1 MDQSRLS
8 LSHQMMNDKDKL
20 MKATKHL
27 QVRMSQRA
35 ISMSELD
42 MTLTFGEVRGDKIV
56 LNKKRITELL
66 AEFKYINANQMEK
79 LE

>member
-1 MDQSRLS
+1 MMD
-8 LSHQMMNDKDKL
+8 DKDKL

-27 QVRMSQRA
+27 QARMSQRA

-42 MTLTFGEVRGDKIV
+42 MTFTSGEVRGDKIV

-66 AEFKYINANQMEK
+66 AEFEDINANQMEK
-79 LE
+79 LK

>member
-1 MDQSRLS
+1 MMD
-8 LSHQMMNDKDKL
+8 DKDKL

-27 QVRMSQRA
+27 KARMSQRA

-66 AEFKYINANQMEK
+66 AEFEYINANQMEK
-79 LE
+79 SK